1 MNAILNLPGKIF
13 STLLSLTG
21 LSALMVAGA
30 GWSSEYSEGWGPEI
44 GTAVPVLEA
53 PDQTGAIR
61 TLADLSGE
69 QGLLLFLNRSA
80 DW

>member
-1 MNAILNLPGKIF
+1 MNAIGNLPRRIF
-13 STLLSLTG
+13 AVLLSLTG
-21 LSALMVAGA
+21 SSALMVAGA
-30 GWSSEYSEGWGPEI
+30 GWSSEYSDGWGPEI

-53 PDQTGAIR
+53 PDQTGTIR
-61 TLADLSGE
+61 TLTDLSGE